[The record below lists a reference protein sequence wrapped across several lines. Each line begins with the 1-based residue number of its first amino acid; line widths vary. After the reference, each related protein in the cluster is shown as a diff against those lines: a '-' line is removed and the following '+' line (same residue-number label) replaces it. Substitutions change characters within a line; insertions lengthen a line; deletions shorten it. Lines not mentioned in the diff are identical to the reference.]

1 MSYFSTLIFAYYS
14 AILISI
20 LMVTKRDP
28 PFDSYA
34 SLYYQTDY
42 DIGYRTGT
50 SMDEFFQHGNEIMKK
65 IYSMDRFKSFDNFTE
80 MEKYAVSN
88 HFAMIQNVDYANA
101 KFGSTCEFTPIE
113 SFQIKHLDW
122 TVFGQKRSPYIP
134 LIKYQ

>member
-1 MSYFSTLIFAYYS
+1 MAYFSTLIFAYYS

-20 LMVTKRDP
+20 LMVTKTQP
-28 PFDSYA
+28 PFYSYA

-50 SMDEFFQHGNEIMKK
+50 SMDEFFENGNEIMKK
-65 IYSMDRFKSFDNFTE
+65 IYNTGRFKSFDNFTE
-80 MEKYAVSN
+80 MEKYAVPN

-113 SFQIKHLDW
+113 SFHIKTMDF
-122 TVFGQKRSPYIP
+122 TFFGKKYSPYIP